1 MQVKVTQQS
10 RTWKAL
16 VDSLGRFE
24 IDRLPAGLTRFWL
37 FSDDAKDEAERS
49 FATPTFEL

>member
-1 MQVKVTQQS
+1 MQVTVTQQS
-10 RTWKAL
+10 RSWKAL

-24 IDRLPAGLTRFWL
+24 IARLPTGLTRFWL
-37 FSDDAKDEAERS
+37 LSDDAKDDSERS